1 MRGEGV
7 VVPRPERLV
16 RRSPHTCRS
25 STLISLATGLLQQGS
40 WLLFLSVLVNRVP
53 ALAGW
58 GHAELPTYVIPFGVT
73 GFYPAAY
80 LLPRPRDFLTQ
91 D

>member
-1 MRGEGV
+1 
-7 VVPRPERLV
+7 
-16 RRSPHTCRS
+16 
-25 STLISLATGLLQQGS
+25 
-40 WLLFLSVLVNRVP
+40 VLVNRVP

-58 GHAELPTYVIPFGVT
+58 GHAELPTYVTPFGVT